1 MRLCY
6 RIVSAKADSN
16 CYLGVIE
23 EGSRVLAEADFRSRC
38 SLFAPVFFSISAGLP
53 LLPMATTSV

>member
-1 MRLCY
+1 MLSDCECQRVL
-6 RIVSAKADSN
+6 I

-23 EGSRVLAEADFRSRC
+23 RVRGSRRGGFSVA
-38 SLFAPVFFSISAGLP
+38 LFLVAPVFFSISAGLP